1 MEALEKR
8 RRRELGE
15 LNGAVRTPMPEE

>member
-8 RRRELGE
+8 RRRELDE
-15 LNGAVRTPMPEE
+15 LNGAIKIVVAW